1 MDDNL
6 SRLYQGLIAEHNRAP
21 LFFEKR
27 PDAPHVVEAYNPFCG
42 DKFKLYLNIENQVVV
57 SASFHGYGCAVS
69 KAATSVLMK
78 KIQAQP
84 LGRVSE
90 ILNQYLTAIAAG
102 EHADPETA
110 VFAVAKNFPGR
121 EQCATLTHRAL
132 ADYLHA
138 TLAL

>member
-1 MDDNL
+1 MDENL

-42 DKFKLYLNIENQVVV
+42 DKFKLYLNVENHIVV

-78 KIQAQP
+78 KIQGLP
-84 LGRVSE
+84 LGQVSE
-90 ILNQYLTAIAAG
+90 ILNQYLAAIALG
-102 EHADPETA
+102 EHSDPETA

-121 EQCATLTHRAL
+121 DQCATLTHQAL
-132 ADYLHA
+132 ADYLQV

>member
-1 MDDNL
+1 MDENL
-6 SRLYQGLIAEHNRAP
+6 SKLYQGLIAEHNRAP

-27 PDAPHVVEAYNPFCG
+27 PDAPNMVEAYNPFCG
-42 DKFKLYLNIENQVVV
+42 DKFKLYLTIENQVVV

-84 LGRVSE
+84 LDRVSE
-90 ILNQYLTAIAAG
+90 ILHQFLTAIAAG
-102 EHADPETA
+102 EHSDPETA

-121 EQCATLTHRAL
+121 AQCATLTHQAL
-132 ADYLHA
+132 ADYL
-138 TLAL
+138 LLSSE